1 MKVFTLK
8 DFVNLILIVPLNNIF
23 HTKMVHHFPN
33 FNFFRN
39 GHETVTEFLL
49 SKAANVNYVNDD
61 GYTALIYA
69 TESGQGHIVEVF
81 LTFFCQFGG
90 FLTFFKIS
98 AIEGQRCLHGGLLHV
113 LFCRLVPIFHL

>member
-1 MKVFTLK
+1 MKIFTLK

-23 HTKMVHHFPN
+23 HTTMVHHFPD
-33 FNFFRN
+33 FIFFRN

-81 LTFFCQFGG
+81 LTL
-90 FLTFFKIS
+90 FLTFWRF
-98 AIEGQRCLHGGLLHV
+98 
-113 LFCRLVPIFHL
+113 FDIF

>member
-1 MKVFTLK
+1 ML
-8 DFVNLILIVPLNNIF
+8 LIKRKKKSNKYSNEFFSVI
-23 HTKMVHHFPN
+23 
-33 FNFFRN
+33 FRN

-81 LTFFCQFGG
+81 L
-90 FLTFFKIS
+90 K
-98 AIEGQRCLHGGLLHV
+98 
-113 LFCRLVPIFHL
+113 

>member
-1 MKVFTLK
+1 MKIFTLK
-8 DFVNLILIVPLNNIF
+8 GFVNLILIVPLNNIF
-23 HTKMVHHFPN
+23 HTTMVHHFPN
-33 FNFFRN
+33 FIFFRN

-81 LTFFCQFGG
+81 LTLFFLPFWR
-90 FLTFFKIS
+90 FFD
-98 AIEGQRCLHGGLLHV
+98 
-113 LFCRLVPIFHL
+113 IF